1 MRQNLN
7 RDAILLHQDF
17 YQLTLSGEIMK
28 FSYMTLFVLLAGL
41 SGCATNS
48 NKPLQAVQHTGT
60 GTLII
65 KPIAFRKDA
74 YIRDA
79 VRQECDL
86 DGKLSKFIKENAA
99 GQYANI
105 VTDSD
110 SSSADA
116 QVLTVEIEEV
126 QGAAG
131 GAWSGTKDVMI
142 KGSLSQKG
150 KMLGDF
156 KARRYSGGGMFG
168 GYKGT
173 CAILGRCVK
182 TLGRDVAEW
191 LTHPTS
197 QAVLGDL

>member
-1 MRQNLN
+1 
-7 RDAILLHQDF
+7 
-17 YQLTLSGEIMK
+17 MK
-28 FSYMTLFVLLAGL
+28 FSYMTLFVLLAGS
-41 SGCATNS
+41 SGCATNG
-48 NKPLQAVQHTGT
+48 NKPPQAAQHTGT

-65 KPIAFRKDA
+65 KPIGINKET

-79 VRQECDL
+79 VKQECDI
-86 DGKLSKFIKENAA
+86 DGKLTQFIEQFAA
-99 GQYANI
+99 GQYAAI
-105 VTDSD
+105 VTDSNTG
-110 SSSADA
+110 SADA
-116 QVLTVEIEEV
+116 QVLTMEIEEV

-131 GAWSGTKDVMI
+131 GAWSGAKSVVV

-150 KMLGDF
+150 KILGDF

-182 TLGRDVAEW
+182 TLGKDVAEW
-191 LTHPTS
+191 LAHPTS

>member
-1 MRQNLN
+1 
-7 RDAILLHQDF
+7 
-17 YQLTLSGEIMK
+17 MK
-28 FSYMTLFVLLAGL
+28 FSYMVLFVFLAGL
-41 SGCATNS
+41 SGCATNG
-48 NKPLQAVQHTGT
+48 NKPLQTVQHTGT

-65 KPIAFRKDA
+65 KPIAFKKDA

-79 VRQECDL
+79 VKQECDL
-86 DGKLSKFIKENAA
+86 DGKLVQFIEQYAA

-110 SSSADA
+110 KHSDDA
-116 QVLTVEIEEV
+116 QVLTIEIEDV

-131 GAWSGTKDVMI
+131 GAWSGAKSVVI

-150 KMLGDF
+150 KTLGDF

-182 TLGRDVAEW
+182 ALGRDVGEW
-191 LTHPTS
+191 LAHPTS

>member
-1 MRQNLN
+1 
-7 RDAILLHQDF
+7 
-17 YQLTLSGEIMK
+17 MK
-28 FSYMTLFVLLAGL
+28 LSYMTLFVLLAGL

-48 NKPLQAVQHTGT
+48 NKPVQTIQHTGT

-65 KPIAFRKDA
+65 KPIAFKNDA

-79 VRQECDL
+79 VKQECDL
-86 DGKLSKFIKENAA
+86 DGKLAQFIKENAA

-110 SSSADA
+110 TSSADA
-116 QVLTVEIEEV
+116 QVLTIEFEDV

-131 GAWSGTKDVMI
+131 GAWSGPKSVVI
-142 KGSLSQKG
+142 KGSLNQKG

-182 TLGRDVAEW
+182 ALGRDVGEW
-191 LTHPTS
+191 LAHPTS

>member
-1 MRQNLN
+1 VSGKL
-7 RDAILLHQDF
+7 
-17 YQLTLSGEIMK
+17 QLTLSGEIMK
-28 FSYMTLFVLLAGL
+28 ISYLTLFILLAGL
-41 SGCATNS
+41 SGCAKNG
-48 NKPLQAVQHTGT
+48 NKPPQPVQHTGT

-65 KPIAFRKDA
+65 KPISFKNDA

-79 VRQECDL
+79 VKQECDL
-86 DGKLSKFIKENAA
+86 DGKLVQFIEQFAA

-105 VTDSD
+105 VTDSNTG
-110 SSSADA
+110 SADA
-116 QVLTVEIEEV
+116 QVLTIEIEDV

-131 GAWSGTKDVMI
+131 GAWSGAKSVVI

-156 KARRYSGGGMFG
+156 KARRYSGGGAFG

-182 TLGRDVAEW
+182 TLGKDVAEW
-191 LTHPTS
+191 LAHPIS